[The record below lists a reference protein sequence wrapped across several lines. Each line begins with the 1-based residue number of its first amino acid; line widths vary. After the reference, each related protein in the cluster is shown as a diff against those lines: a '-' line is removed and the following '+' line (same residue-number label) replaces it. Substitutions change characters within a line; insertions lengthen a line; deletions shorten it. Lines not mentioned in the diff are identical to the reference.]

1 VTLGDRIEDAYE
13 WFAGLSLS
21 VRIWLVT
28 LAGGLAAAAVTGG
41 VPIALFLAGGLTGL
55 IARLMYG

>member
-13 WFAGLSLS
+13 WFASLSLS

-28 LAGGLAAAAVTGG
+28 LAGGLAAAVTGEG
-41 VPIALFLAGGLTGL
+41 SIALFLAGGLTGL
-55 IARLMYG
+55 IARLMYD